1 MRVKIWSIALT
12 LFLCFG
18 YIVSQVK
25 AAKSISVK
33 DNGMDKQFRNEATK
47 QFMRPW
53 SQRRGIESIDRN
65 AEVVLVKVP
74 LDQLSNTLTE
84 KAIESRHDVMGT
96 EIEVSGTFIFAY
108 QLVGHPW
115 SIIVSDTLHLK
126 STELTQLSKQLE
138 KQVIKL
144 NVRDTSGTIGYDL
157 FESGKLVEYFQGEE
171 GELADDSNEHGIKP
185 QRYLLTPYPDDEPE
199 TKQTA
204 YFWSLRRQL
213 TAKEISNIWSF
224 VDQFLIDY
232 DAFDPGID
240 ASYLL
245 GEYSL
250 RRSDRYRVQNQGFTL
265 VLGYGQEITSVPDLV
280 RVDYFRL
287 GN

>member
-1 MRVKIWSIALT
+1 MRVKIWSIALI
-12 LFLCFG
+12 LFLCCG
-18 YIVSQVK
+18 YIVFQVK
-25 AAKSISVK
+25 AAKPISVK
-33 DNGMDKQFRNEATK
+33 DNGMDEQFRNEATK

-74 LDQLSNTLTE
+74 LDQLSNALAE
-84 KAIESRHDVMGT
+84 KAIESRYDVMGT
-96 EIEVSGTFIFAY
+96 EIEVSGTFVFAY

-115 SIIVSDTLHLK
+115 SIIVSDTLHLQ
-126 STELTQLSKQLE
+126 STELAQLSKQLE
-138 KQVIKL
+138 KPIIKL
-144 NVRDTSGTIGYDL
+144 NVSDTSGTIGYDL
-157 FESGKLVEYFQGEE
+157 FEGGKLVEYFQGEE
-171 GELADDSNEHGIKP
+171 GELADNSNEHGIKP

-213 TAKEISNIWSF
+213 TAKQIGNIWSF
-224 VDQFLIDY
+224 ADQFLIDY

-240 ASYLL
+240 SSYLL

-250 RRSDRYRVQNQGFTL
+250 RHGDRYRVQNQGFTL
-265 VLGYGQEITSVPDLV
+265 VLGSGQKITSVPDLI

>member
-1 MRVKIWSIALT
+1 MRLKIWSIALT

-25 AAKSISVK
+25 AAKPISVK
-33 DNGMDKQFRNEATK
+33 DNGMDEQFRNEATK

-53 SQRRGIESIDRN
+53 SERRGIESIDRN

-74 LDQLSNTLTE
+74 LDQLSNTLAE
-84 KAIESRHDVMGT
+84 KAIESRHNVIGT
-96 EIEVSGTFIFAY
+96 EIEVSGTFVFAY

-115 SIIVSDTLHLK
+115 SIVVSDTLHLQ
-126 STELTQLSKQLE
+126 STELAQLSKQLE
-138 KQVIKL
+138 KPVIRL
-144 NVRDTSGTIGYDL
+144 IVSDTSGIIGYNL
-157 FESGKLVEYFQGEE
+157 FEGGRLVEYFQGEE

-185 QRYLLTPYPDDEPE
+185 QRYLLFPYPDDEPE
-199 TKQTA
+199 TQQTA

-213 TAKEISNIWSF
+213 TAKEIGNIWNF
-224 VDQFLIDY
+224 TDQFLLEY
-232 DAFDPGID
+232 DAFDPAID
-240 ASYLL
+240 SSYLL

-250 RRSDRYRVQNQGFTL
+250 KRGDRYRVQNQGFTL
-265 VLGYGQEITSVPDLV
+265 VLGSGQKITSIPDLV